1 MKKRTVLKV
10 SILVVLV
17 ILSITTVNAGSWNW
31 TRPYKMPEKNV
42 NTLIVIG
49 NYRIP
54 RLLADLIQSETRQPI
69 LLIPVDSDGKIF
81 FMPAKDKTLSVEFD
95 DLTDFIKYLK
105 PEKILVLGDERYV
118 PKKYT
123 DAIDP
128 SQTVIS
134 ITNKSWTKVADTTS
148 RMLGLTYLRRRFAK
162 YNAKIKSGDLYSPE
176 NPALSDDAY
185 IKQEKKQDER
195 PIVIIDE
202 VKDEDTVIIDDNVKT
217 DTVDT
222 PIVDPSLTAE
232 PKLIDETKVVPK

>member
-1 MKKRTVLKV
+1 MKKRTVVKV

-17 ILSITTVNAGSWNW
+17 ILSITTVDAGSWNW

-69 LLIPVDSDGKIF
+69 LLIPVNSDGKIF
-81 FMPAKDKTLSVEFD
+81 FMPAKEKTLAVEFD

-105 PEKILVLGDERYV
+105 PEKILVLGDKRYI

-123 DAIDP
+123 EAIDP

-134 ITNKSWTKVADTTS
+134 ITNKSWTKVANTTS

-185 IKQEKKQDER
+185 IKEDKR
-195 PIVIIDE
+195 PIVIVDE
-202 VKDEDTVIIDDNVKT
+202 AKDEDTIIIDDNIKT
-217 DTVDT
+217 DTADT
-222 PIVDPSLTAE
+222 PVVDPSITAE
-232 PKLIDETKVVPK
+232 PKLIDETQVVPK